1 MTMPA
6 HALASLLYLVAALI
20 GFQSQGSQRATSAVG
35 WLLAAGVLTHA
46 FGFASL
52 HWEPTPIPLSSF
64 PAAVSLIGWLVAA
77 CYLMSLGIARVRG
90 MGVWVAAA
98 AALFTLGAALG
109 MLGGPSLGGAA
120 SGAGQAGAW
129 PHAHVLLSTLG
140 FSMLALASLGAL
152 AYLAKQRALK
162 RKSRMRQRLPSL
174 ESLDR
179 MQHFTL
185 TLGFALLTLGVITGF
200 AWGAQA
206 QISPWTRHAVW
217 LLVAWTVYLLPLG
230 LRLLGHQ
237 HGERPARGLLVGF
250 VLLAFSYIGIR
261 LLGAGA

>member
-1 MTMPA
+1 MTMLV
-6 HALASLLYLVAALI
+6 HFMASLLYLTAALI
-20 GFQSQGSQRATSAVG
+20 GFRSQDLQQRGGAVA
-35 WLLAAGVLTHA
+35 WLLAGGVLAHA

-52 HWEPTPIPLSSF
+52 HWELTPIPLSSF
-64 PAAVSLIGWLVAA
+64 PAAISLIGWLVAA
-77 CYLMSLGIARVRG
+77 SYLMSLGIARVRG
-90 MGVWVAAA
+90 MGGWVAAV

-109 MLGGPSLGGAA
+109 MLGRPAGDATAPA
-120 SGAGQAGAW
+120 SGQAGAW
-129 PHAHVLLSTLG
+129 PHAHVLLSALG
-140 FSMLALASLGAL
+140 FSLLALASLGAL

-185 TLGFALLTLGVITGF
+185 TLGFALLTLGVISGF

-206 QISPWTRHAVW
+206 GLSPWTWHSLG
-217 LLVAWTVYLLPLG
+217 LLGAWAVYLLPLG
-230 LRLLGHQ
+230 LRLLSHQ
-237 HGERPARGLLVGF
+237 RGERPARGLVASF

-261 LLGAGA
+261 LLGVDA